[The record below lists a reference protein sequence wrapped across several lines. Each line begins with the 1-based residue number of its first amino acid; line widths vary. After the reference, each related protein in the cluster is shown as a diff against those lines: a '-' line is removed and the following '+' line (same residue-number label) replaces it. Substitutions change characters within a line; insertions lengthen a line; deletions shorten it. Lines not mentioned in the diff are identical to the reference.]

1 MPDAYIRN
9 HPAYK
14 YAQAIVSGDYSNMAL
29 IPEIKG
35 KYRAPAYVIKQCED
49 FLRVADGDDPDFC
62 ISEHKCKQIDGLLKL
77 LIMPRGLQF
86 GKTLYECTVSYQWLF
101 YVAVLAEV
109 YRNDPDKRRYE
120 RAVLE
125 ICRKNFKTYTV
136 ATIFII
142 LFLTEPPFSQ
152 FFSVAPDR
160 ALSRK

>member
-1 MPDAYIRN
+1 MPSDYIQK
-9 HPAYK
+9 HPAYC
-14 YAQAIVSGDYSNMAL
+14 YAKAIVSGDFTSMAL
-29 IPEIKG
+29 IPEIKDI
-35 KYRAPAYVIKQCED
+35 YQSPAYVVKQCRD
-49 FLRVADGDDPDFC
+49 FLQVADGKNPDFC
-62 ISEHKCKQIDGLLKL
+62 INEHKCKQIDELLKL

-86 GKTLYECTVSYQWLF
+86 GKSLYDCTVSYQWLF

-109 YRNDPDKRRYE
+109 YRTDPEKRRYE

-160 ALSRK
+160 ALSK